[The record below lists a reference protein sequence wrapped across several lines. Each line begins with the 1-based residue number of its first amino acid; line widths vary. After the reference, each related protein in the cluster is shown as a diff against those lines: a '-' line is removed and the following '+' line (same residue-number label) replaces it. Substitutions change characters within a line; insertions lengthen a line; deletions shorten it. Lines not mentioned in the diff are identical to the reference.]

1 MAAGDLIDRDDQW
14 ELRSSLMGAGTNV
27 RAHRSKGGIV
37 GLLGTGGKATET
49 EYAHADGS
57 FIGEVF
63 RPPRT
68 AMFNLIISDPTPAAA
83 GALYEDMETLWAPTG
98 TGEEQLHFQLP
109 GLGKRYV
116 VGWPLGTL
124 DVDMTQL
131 VFGVVTFAAMF
142 RITDPTIYT

>member
-1 MAAGDLIDRDDQW
+1 MVAGDLVVQDHQW

-27 RAHRSKGGIV
+27 RAHRIKGGIV
-37 GLLGTGGKATET
+37 GLLGGGAKVAET
-49 EYAHADGS
+49 EYGQADGS

-68 AMFNLIISDPTPAAA
+68 ALFNLIISNMTPAAA

-98 TGEEQLHFQLP
+98 TGEELLHFQLP

-116 VGWPLGTL
+116 NGWPLGTL
-124 DVDMTQL
+124 DVDTTQL